1 MKSSSQYGQKILQK
15 IRSFTAV
22 LSTNEKEQF
31 YSELSHYFKKGSWH
45 SSIRPRAFRTGSTSY
60 STRAHQTRWQGLV
73 NACTP
78 DDKELLSHL
87 FASMV
92 DHSKSEKT
100 LKVMDAALGKLND
113 SDVSVSVS
121 SWISHR
127 QVKQLQKAAKNNP
140 AIKRVLNGVNNPKNL
155 QVDRRRTMLKVQ
167 KVQKL
172 ESVLS
177 AYQWSDF
184 LRSYARYARNFEV
197 ERTSS
202 MGVSHVSG
210 SLSIGT

>member
-1 MKSSSQYGQKILQK
+1 M
-15 IRSFTAV
+15 
-22 LSTNEKEQF
+22 
-31 YSELSHYFKKGSWH
+31 
-45 SSIRPRAFRTGSTSY
+45 
-60 STRAHQTRWQGLV
+60 
-73 NACTP
+73 
-78 DDKELLSHL
+78 
-87 FASMV
+87 
-92 DHSKSEKT
+92 
-100 LKVMDAALGKLND
+100 
-113 SDVSVSVS
+113 S

-127 QVKQLQKAAKNNP
+127 QVKQLEKAAKNNP
-140 AIKRVLNGVNNPKNL
+140 QINGVLDGVTNPKNL
-155 QVDRRRTMLKVQ
+155 QVDRRRTMLKAQ